1 MKKFLSTAVAL
12 GMVAGLAA
20 TASALELKVKGKYV
34 ADGYYFNS
42 GNGAAG
48 DNGLFPWDME
58 NTFRGTMLDG
68 MEPGNDDWYEHTFR
82 IDPTLIINDKV
93 QVKGDIRLIDSNSVW
108 GKQEDLQRF
117 DGGGVRVNKI
127 WLIYDSP
134 VGKWEVGRRPAGA
147 WMGDFV
153 NSGTA
158 ADRIMWWAP
167 KMDNFKAYA
176 FLQKTEEQD
185 GYWRGY
191 VDIDGTTHPM
201 DNQDNDYYEVAGGYV
216 TEGVNAWLGLGW
228 KADKTNDIGVLGSDT
243 NMYRFKG
250 YGDMA
255 INEQFSLATEF
266 DYKWGQTEYNAPGVS
281 DMDIS
286 AFAFIASAMGNFG
299 DLSASLHYAYISG
312 DNDTTDDENN
322 AYDVANGTGADFEP
336 LYILTGSAANVLN
349 GDRGANLVGTTVRQS
364 GVHAIVALADF
375 KTTEDLTLHGGIGWG
390 QADDAP
396 SGWDDAYG
404 WEVDLGLAYKLY
416 ENLTYELHFGWW
428 LVGDFAELGI
438 SDIETNDILMLSH
451 HLSMKF

>member
-58 NTFRGTMLDG
+58 NTFRGTPIDG
-68 MEPGNDDWYEHTFR
+68 MEPMNDDWYEHTFR

-108 GKQEDLQRF
+108 GSQEDLQRY

-134 VGKWEVGRRPAGA
+134 IGRWEVGRRPGGA
-147 WMGDFV
+147 WMNDFV
-153 NSGTA
+153 SSGTA
-158 ADRIMWWAP
+158 ADRIMWHMPAA
-167 KMDNFKAYA
+167 DAFKGYV
-176 FLQKTEEQD
+176 FLQKTEELD
-185 GYWRGY
+185 GYFT
-191 VDIDGTTHPM
+191 DLD
-201 DNQDNDYYEVAGGYV
+201 DNDNDYYEIAGGYDTDAV
-216 TEGVNAWLGLGW
+216 TAWVGLGW
-228 KADKTNDIGVLGSDT
+228 KADKTNDFGTLGSET
-243 NMYRFKG
+243 NMYRIKF
-250 YGDMA
+250 YGDFD
-255 INEQFSLATEF
+255 INENWTILTEI
-266 DYKWGQTEYNAPGVS
+266 DWKWGEIDYALAGVQ
-281 DMDIS
+281 DMDIKSS
-286 AFAFIASAMGNFG
+286 AAMLGVNMNMG
-299 DLSASLHYAYISG
+299 DISGTAAWAYISG
-312 DNDTTDDENN
+312 DNENDDENT
-322 AYDVANGTGADFEP
+322 AYDANHGMGDDFEP

-349 GDRGANLVGTTVRQS
+349 GDRGANLVGSGVRQA
-364 GVHAIVALADF
+364 GAHLLYALVDF
-375 KTTEDLTLHGGIGWG
+375 KTTEDLTLHGGLGWA
-390 QADDAP
+390 QADEAAD
-396 SGWDDAYG
+396 GVDDAYG
-404 WEVDLGLAYKLY
+404 WELDLGLAYKLY

-428 LVGDFAELGI
+428 LVGDFAELGY